1 MDFAKVLPSYPHLFG
16 SATVSVIITSQQEE
30 EQTLLPS
37 ENHDLPEE
45 LQLFRS
51 WEEDFIK
58 DLFEEI
64 ELYSKFQIIQEFATK
79 LIETTEDI
87 NPKYAKLVNKHFWD
101 LI

>member
-1 MDFAKVLPSYPHLFG
+1 MDLAKGLLSYPHLFG
-16 SATVSVIITSQQEE
+16 SATVSVVNTSQQEG

-51 WEEDFIK
+51 WEEDFTK
-58 DLFEEI
+58 NLFEEI
-64 ELYSKFQIIQEFATK
+64 ELYSKLQIIQEFATK
-79 LIETTEDI
+79 LIENTENI